1 VSRVLTKFRLA
12 RTSFALLFLIVTVLQ
27 LFSFPGQ
34 FSHLRKVEGFSL
46 LFELALTFIV
56 GSLFLAAQIVTF
68 SILKVIG
75 FMEKNLFYT
84 EKSFNWIKKIVTVL
98 KVAQFLPCALI
109 LLIAPQA
116 DDPGV
121 LVMLTAIT
129 LFLFSLFLITSLLR
143 DQIKIKMA

>member
-1 VSRVLTKFRLA
+1 MTKFRLA

-46 LFELALTFIV
+46 LFELALTLIF
-56 GSLFLAAQIVTF
+56 GALFLAAQIVIF

-75 FMEKNLFYT
+75 FIEKNLFYT
-84 EKSFNWIKKIVTVL
+84 ENSFGWIKKIVTVL

-143 DQIKIKMA
+143 DQIKIKVV

>member
-1 VSRVLTKFRLA
+1 M
-12 RTSFALLFLIVTVLQ
+12 SFGLLFLIVTVLQ
-27 LFSFPGQ
+27 IFSFPGQ

-56 GSLFLAAQIVTF
+56 GALFLAAQIVIF

-84 EKSFNWIKKIVTVL
+84 EKSFNWIKKIVNVL

-129 LFLFSLFLITSLLR
+129 LFLFSLFLIASLLR

>member
-1 VSRVLTKFRLA
+1 MSKFRLA

-46 LFELALTFIV
+46 LFELALTLIF
-56 GSLFLAAQIVTF
+56 GALFLAAQIVIF

-75 FMEKNLFYT
+75 FIEKNLFYT
-84 EKSFNWIKKIVTVL
+84 ENSFGWIKKIVTVL

-143 DQIKIKMA
+143 DQIKIKVV

>member
-56 GSLFLAAQIVTF
+56 GALFLAAQIVIF

-75 FMEKNLFYT
+75 FIEKNLFYT
-84 EKSFNWIKKIVTVL
+84 EKSFDWIKKIVTVL

-143 DQIKIKMA
+143 DQIKIKVV